1 MYYSK
6 KRQSSYENLSFWTRY
21 TVGMLVMICLL
32 AGKSVHAQEQQRSGS
47 MGIHLGVN
55 AGMFGGGMGP
65 GVSLHYALGRKAL
78 QFESMLFFDAQS
90 GSTWYWGESEKS
102 RGVGLMAGGR
112 FNFLPGKN
120 WNPSLV
126 AMLGV
131 MYGATI
137 TETYLATRRD
147 EGISPAITLGF
158 ANTFFQK
165 HMISLG
171 ITSGEYIASI
181 YLKYGFWFLSN
192 NQRDDR

>member
-1 MYYSK
+1 MNYSK
-6 KRQSSYENLSFWTRY
+6 KRWSKYENLSFWARY
-21 TVGMLVMICLL
+21 TTGMLFMICLL
-32 AGKSVHAQEQQRSGS
+32 AGKPVHAQERQRSS
-47 MGIHLGVN
+47 SLGIHAGIN

-78 QFESMLFFDAQS
+78 QFESMLFFDSRS

-102 RGVGLMAGGR
+102 RGAGLLAGGR

-126 AMLGV
+126 VMLGV

-137 TETYLATRRD
+137 TEAYQATRRD
-147 EGISPAITLGF
+147 EGICPAVSLGI
-158 ANTFFQK
+158 ANTLFQK

-171 ITSGEYIASI
+171 FTSGEYFASI
-181 YLKYGFWFLSN
+181 YLKYGLWF
-192 NQRDDR
+192 